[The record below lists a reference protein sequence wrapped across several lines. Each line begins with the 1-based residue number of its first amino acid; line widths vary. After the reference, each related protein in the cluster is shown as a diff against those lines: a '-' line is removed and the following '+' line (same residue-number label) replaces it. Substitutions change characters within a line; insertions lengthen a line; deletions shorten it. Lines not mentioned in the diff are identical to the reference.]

1 MRPIGFK
8 QQNVKQ
14 PRVRKQQQQEEEME
28 IIPGTGIAHTLS
40 VFMKIQELEEYMVTK
55 QFSSL
60 TKAKKKS
67 VIELYKFMV
76 TTLAMIQ
83 TPTMGNV
90 MESEM
95 NPIGF
100 M

>member
-14 PRVRKQQQQEEEME
+14 PRRRKQEQLQEEI
-28 IIPGTGIAHTLS
+28 IIPGTGMAHTMG

-55 QFSSL
+55 QFGSL
-60 TKAKKKS
+60 SKAKKKS
-67 VIELYKFMV
+67 VMDMFKFMV

-83 TPTMGNV
+83 NPTVGNV
-90 MESEM
+90 MESDM

>member
-14 PRVRKQQQQEEEME
+14 PRRRKQQLQEEI
-28 IIPGTGIAHTLS
+28 IIPGTGMAHTMG
-40 VFMKIQELEEYMVTK
+40 VFMKIQELEEYMLTK
-55 QFSSL
+55 QFSTL

-67 VIELYKFMV
+67 IMETFKFMV

-83 TPTMGNV
+83 SPTVGNV
-90 MESEM
+90 MENEM

-100 M
+100 V

>member
-14 PRVRKQQQQEEEME
+14 PRRRKQQLQEEI
-28 IIPGTGIAHTLS
+28 IIPGTGMAHTMG
-40 VFMKIQELEEYMVTK
+40 VFMKIQELEEYMLTK
-55 QFSSL
+55 QFSTL

-67 VIELYKFMV
+67 IMETFKFMV

-83 TPTMGNV
+83 SPTVGNV
-90 MESEM
+90 MENEM